1 MGVSELSRQLPY
13 FVAVELF
20 SLSLLKV
27 SLQLPLT
34 DPFSNLEV
42 PLLLSNL
49 LLEPLSY
56 RVVEDP
62 FSYREPESNL
72 DPVPVFEAS
81 NLDILSVPPSELAV
95 LTGLLLYFGS
105 EELLSLLVRLVL
117 QLGVAAAAL
126 AASLLLV

>member
-1 MGVSELSRQLPY
+1 ML
-13 FVAVELF
+13 
-20 SLSLLKV
+20 
-27 SLQLPLT
+27 
-34 DPFSNLEV
+34 
-42 PLLLSNL
+42 LLLSNL

-72 DPVPVFEAS
+72 DPVPEPVFEES

>member
-1 MGVSELSRQLPY
+1 M
-13 FVAVELF
+13 
-20 SLSLLKV
+20 
-27 SLQLPLT
+27 
-34 DPFSNLEV
+34 
-42 PLLLSNL
+42 
-49 LLEPLSY
+49 
-56 RVVEDP
+56 
-62 FSYREPESNL
+62 
-72 DPVPVFEAS
+72 FEES

>member
-13 FVAVELF
+13 FVVVELF

-72 DPVPVFEAS
+72 EPEPVFEES